1 MNAIEILAV
10 SKRFG
15 DTPVL
20 HELDLNVTP
29 GEFLVLVGPSGCG
42 KSTLLRLIA
51 GLEQVSSGEIRIG
64 GKRVN
69 DLPPRSRNIAMVF
82 QSYALYPHMSV
93 ADNMAY
99 SLRLRG
105 MPKPEVDTA
114 VQAAAAKLGLQ
125 KPADAQTQGAVRR
138 PAPARRHGP
147 RDRAQARR
155 VSL

>member
-20 HELDLNVTP
+20 HELDLNVSP

-51 GLEQVSSGEIRIG
+51 GLEEVSSGEIRIG
-64 GKRVN
+64 GRRVN

-105 MPKPEVDTA
+105 MPQPEV
-114 VQAAAAKLGLQ
+114 
-125 KPADAQTQGAVRR
+125 
-138 PAPARRHGP
+138 
-147 RDRAQARR
+147 
-155 VSL
+155 